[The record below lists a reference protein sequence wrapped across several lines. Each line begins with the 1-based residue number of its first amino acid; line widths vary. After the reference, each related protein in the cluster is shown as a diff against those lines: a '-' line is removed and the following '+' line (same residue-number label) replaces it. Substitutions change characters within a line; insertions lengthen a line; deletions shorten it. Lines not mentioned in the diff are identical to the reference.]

1 MEISKMKHGKIYL
14 CSCVF
19 YAIFSLFFTG
29 CASNQ
34 SGQQDAANKAVVPLD
49 KPYTRLLVSEIEAS
63 PELKSTYDQQLK
75 TYQSTLIAS
84 LKNTNKFNDVQENY
98 VPDSV
103 VNGALIVKPL
113 LKDMRI
119 AGGAA
124 RFFAGA
130 MAGSSYMYIE
140 LSLIDSGNQAVLR
153 KEELSSANNPF
164 AAAWTSGATDQ
175 SLPSDM
181 AEITA
186 KYVEQAVPGK

>member
-1 MEISKMKHGKIYL
+1 MKHGKIYL

-19 YAIFSLFFTG
+19 YAIFSLVFSG

-34 SGQQDAANKAVVPLD
+34 SGQQDAANKPVVPLD
-49 KPYTRLLVSEIEAS
+49 KPYTKLLVSEIEAS

-84 LKNTNKFNDVQENY
+84 LKKTDKFNDVQENY
-98 VPDSV
+98 TPGSV

-164 AAAWTSGATDQ
+164 AAVWTSGATDQ

-186 KYVEQAVPGK
+186 KYIDQAVPGK